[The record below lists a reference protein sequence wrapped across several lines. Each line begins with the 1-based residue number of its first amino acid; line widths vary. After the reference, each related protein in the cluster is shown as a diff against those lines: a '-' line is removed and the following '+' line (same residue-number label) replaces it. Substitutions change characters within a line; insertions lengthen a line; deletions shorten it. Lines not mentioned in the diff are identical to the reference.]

1 MLAGD
6 VKLAADTF
14 NNFIAVWQKYGV
26 IPERYHYLTAQM
38 HPTERH
44 YPLRP
49 ELMESALYLMQAR
62 QPTMNPPGGQ
72 SQIAWQ
78 RRELVERALD
88 LLGAQEL
95 HSGLLDVYV
104 VYTSAPSS
112 MCAR

>member
-62 QPTMNPPGGQ
+62 RPTLEPRA
-72 SQIAWQ
+72 SQIQVAPLH
-78 RRELVERALD
+78 RELAKRALD
-88 LLGAQEL
+88 LLGTCFRACYWCMSVAL
-95 HSGLLDVYV
+95 I
-104 VYTSAPSS
+104 
-112 MCAR
+112 R

>member
-1 MLAGD
+1 MSMLRSGTLSTKPLFPVAQHRLPAGLQVLAGD

-62 QPTMNPPGGQ
+62 
-72 SQIAWQ
+72 
-78 RRELVERALD
+78 
-88 LLGAQEL
+88 
-95 HSGLLDVYV
+95 
-104 VYTSAPSS
+104 
-112 MCAR
+112 

>member
-62 QPTMNPPGGQ
+62 RTTLKPPGRQ
-72 SQIAWQ
+72 CRVASL
-78 RRELVERALD
+78 RELAKHALD
-88 LLGAQEL
+88 SPMAQGPASKAWSL
-95 HSGLLDVYV
+95 YYSVALV
-104 VYTSAPSS
+104 P
-112 MCAR
+112 

>member
-38 HPTERH
+38 HSTERH

-49 ELMESALYLMQAR
+49 ELMESALYLMQVRRLNAFLGPPWKPSGKLASSLTAALKPHAAR
-62 QPTMNPPGGQ
+62 AGPAVMGTGT
-72 SQIAWQ
+72 W
-78 RRELVERALD
+78 
-88 LLGAQEL
+88 LGFCC
-95 HSGLLDVYV
+95 V
-104 VYTSAPSS
+104 
-112 MCAR
+112 